1 MGPIQALVTNGN
13 LLVALAIALAAGF
26 ISFVSPCV
34 LPLVPGYLGYIGGFT
49 TEAERPGRRRMLLG
63 VGLFVLGFTIIF
75 VGFGIL
81 FGTASLFVRAHLD
94 LISRIAGVI
103 VILLGLVFI
112 GQFRFMQRT
121 IRPRWAVATGIAGAP
136 LLGIVFGLGWAPC
149 IGPTLSAVY
158 AMSLGDGGNPAR
170 GALLGL
176 LFCIGLGL
184 PFLLVALGFNWVS
197 SSMTWL
203 KRHIRL
209 INLIGGGLLIVIGIL
224 MVTGLWHDIM
234 SVWLSG
240 VNNGYNPA
248 L

>member
-1 MGPIQALVTNGN
+1 MGSIGAIVENGNILLALALALV
-13 LLVALAIALAAGF
+13 AGF
-26 ISFVSPCV
+26 ISFASPCI

-63 VGLFVLGFTIIF
+63 VALFVLGFTVVF

-81 FGTASLFVRAHLD
+81 FGTASLFLKQNLD
-94 LISRIAGVI
+94 LITRIAGVI
-103 VILLGLVFI
+103 VIVLGLVFV
-112 GQFRFMQRT
+112 GQFTFLQRT
-121 IRPRWAVATGIAGAP
+121 IRPRWTVMTGLAGAP
-136 LLGIVFGLGWAPC
+136 ILGLVFGLGWTPC
-149 IGPTLSAVY
+149 IGPTLTAVY
-158 AMSLGDGGNPAR
+158 SIALDGGSPWR

-176 LFCIGLGL
+176 LFCVGLGV

-197 SSMTWL
+197 SSMRWL

-209 INLIGGGLLIVIGIL
+209 INIIGGAILIAIGVL
-224 MVTGLWHDIM
+224 MVTGVWHNVL

-240 VNNGYNPA
+240 VNNGFVPV

>member
-1 MGPIQALVTNGN
+1 MGSIGAIVENGN
-13 LLVALAIALAAGF
+13 ILLALAIALLAGF
-26 ISFVSPCV
+26 ISFASPCI

-63 VGLFVLGFTIIF
+63 VALFVLGFTVVF

-81 FGTASLFVRAHLD
+81 FGTASLFLKQNLD
-94 LISRIAGVI
+94 LITRIAGVI
-103 VILLGLVFI
+103 VIVLGLVFV
-112 GQFRFMQRT
+112 GQFTFLQRT
-121 IRPRWAVATGIAGAP
+121 IRPRWTVMTGLAGAP
-136 LLGIVFGLGWAPC
+136 ILGLVFGLGWTPC
-149 IGPTLSAVY
+149 IGPTLTAVY
-158 AMSLGDGGNPAR
+158 SIALDGGSPWR

-176 LFCIGLGL
+176 LFCVGLGV

-197 SSMTWL
+197 SSMRWL

-209 INLIGGGLLIVIGIL
+209 INIIGGAILIAIGVL
-224 MVTGLWHDIM
+224 MVTGVWHNVL

-240 VNNGYNPA
+240 VNNGFVPV

>member
-1 MGPIQALVTNGN
+1 VGSIGAIVENGNILLALALALV
-13 LLVALAIALAAGF
+13 AGF
-26 ISFVSPCV
+26 ISFASPCI

-63 VGLFVLGFTIIF
+63 VALFVLGFTVVF

-81 FGTASLFVRAHLD
+81 FGTASLFLKQNLD
-94 LISRIAGVI
+94 LITRIAGVI
-103 VILLGLVFI
+103 VIMLGLVFV
-112 GQFRFMQRT
+112 GQFTFLQRT
-121 IRPRWAVATGIAGAP
+121 IRPRWTVMTGLAGAP
-136 LLGIVFGLGWAPC
+136 ILGLVFGLGWTPC
-149 IGPTLSAVY
+149 IGPTLTAVY
-158 AMSLGDGGNPAR
+158 SIALDGGSPWR

-176 LFCIGLGL
+176 LFCVGLGV

-197 SSMTWL
+197 SSMRWL

-209 INLIGGGLLIVIGIL
+209 INIIGGAILIAIGVL
-224 MVTGLWHDIM
+224 MVTGVWHNVL

-240 VNNGYNPA
+240 VNNGFVPV

>member
-1 MGPIQALVTNGN
+1 VGSIGAIVENGNILLALALALV
-13 LLVALAIALAAGF
+13 AGF
-26 ISFVSPCV
+26 ISFASPCI

-63 VGLFVLGFTIIF
+63 VALFVLGFTVVF

-81 FGTASLFVRAHLD
+81 FGTASLFLKQNLD
-94 LISRIAGVI
+94 LITRIAGVI
-103 VILLGLVFI
+103 VIVLGLVFV
-112 GQFRFMQRT
+112 GQFTFLQRT
-121 IRPRWAVATGIAGAP
+121 IRPRWTVMTGLAGAP
-136 LLGIVFGLGWAPC
+136 ILGLVFGLGWTPC
-149 IGPTLSAVY
+149 IGPTLTAVY
-158 AMSLGDGGNPAR
+158 SIALDGGSPWR

-176 LFCIGLGL
+176 LFCVGLGV

-197 SSMTWL
+197 SSMRWL

-209 INLIGGGLLIVIGIL
+209 INIIGGAILIAIGVL
-224 MVTGLWHDIM
+224 MVTGVWHNVL

-240 VNNGYNPA
+240 VNNGFVPV

>member
-1 MGPIQALVTNGN
+1 VGSVGAIIENGN
-13 LLVALAIALAAGF
+13 ILLALAIALVAGF
-26 ISFVSPCV
+26 ISFASPCI

-63 VGLFVLGFTIIF
+63 VALFVLGFTVVF

-81 FGTASLFVRAHLD
+81 FGTASLFLKQNLD
-94 LISRIAGVI
+94 LITRVAGVI
-103 VILLGLVFI
+103 VIVLGLVFV
-112 GQFRFMQRT
+112 GQFTFLQRT
-121 IRPRWAVATGIAGAP
+121 IRPRFTVVTGLTGAP
-136 LLGIVFGLGWAPC
+136 ILGLVFGLGWTPC
-149 IGPTLSAVY
+149 IGPTLTAVY
-158 AMSLGDGGNPAR
+158 SIALDGGSPWR

-176 LFCIGLGL
+176 LFCVGLGV

-197 SSMTWL
+197 SSMRWL

-209 INLIGGGLLIVIGIL
+209 INIIGGAILIAIGVL
-224 MVTGLWHDIM
+224 MVTGVWHNVL

-240 VNNGYNPA
+240 VNNGFVPV